1 MVMSSLKKQ
10 FGGLLFKLAT
20 EHEKQNWSSIE
31 NIVRHGAHSGQVP
44 RLEKD

>member
-31 NIVRHGAHSGQVP
+31 YIVRHGARSGQVP
-44 RLEKD
+44 RLEKE